1 MRHSIMTIILLVLAA
16 STYANVASDIL
27 SSRTSDQQVQILG
40 NIVNSAG
47 LPCTPTQSF
56 FQGLDSFG
64 AAYWD
69 IACADGRSFVIQI
82 MNNAAATTTIIQ
94 CSAMQSLGVTCF
106 KRFGQ

>member
-56 FQGLDSFG
+56 FKALIHLVPHIGISRVLMD
-64 AAYWD
+64 A
-69 IACADGRSFVIQI
+69 
-82 MNNAAATTTIIQ
+82 
-94 CSAMQSLGVTCF
+94 LL
-106 KRFGQ
+106 